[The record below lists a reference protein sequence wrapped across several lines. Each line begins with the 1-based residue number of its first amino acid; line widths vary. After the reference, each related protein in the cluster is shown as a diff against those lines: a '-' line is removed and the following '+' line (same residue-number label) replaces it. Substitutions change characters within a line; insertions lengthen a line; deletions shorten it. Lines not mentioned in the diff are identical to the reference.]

1 MTPLQPHSPQHTM
14 STKNSVP
21 TLIAVDGSG
30 STGGNRF
37 YHAQTQRIVADVLAH
52 KSNVTIIRWDD
63 STTTVTRSELQTWN
77 ANCSGG
83 CGTSPHVIAS
93 YVKATHFKGDLVLI
107 TDGETPA
114 EYIDMV
120 ASEMPTSNPFT
131 HVITHL
137 IPTGGVVNQSI
148 SCPFTRSCPYE
159 VREYD
164 RAAGGEGRTTV
175 EVTATELAILGHL
188 DSIQTIDD
196 FLAAFPTIEKVVVA
210 ATMGSVG
217 DPRLRDTLLALKK
230 RIQRVD
236 AVVKGESAFAVALEA
251 ALTPGPQQDRAAA
264 LVAARALVG
273 EYYAPIAGSEE
284 DPDAPTWSARIARL
298 VSMTEGALR
307 YSFDLSGF
315 SAAIRGD
322 RVRRATKVRVA
333 PVENVPV
340 QDQEG
345 VAAFECPIL
354 CDTESDIVLLITEGR
369 PILEGLDLAQTN
381 RLMDCPLNLLQM
393 PEQVAALRER
403 LDHPLSL
410 RAFQAALAV
419 SAAAPMTDSPITRR
433 PLLAAGRS
441 ALCLGSSLAHSHAT
455 AWTLAQLFT
464 GGKLVGNMDFWYA
477 CVMLVARTVPY
488 LQDVIPAL
496 EGHMKWRLTNSR
508 SSLSLSGL
516 AEFPTTRVPLRT
528 AVWFVL
534 ASPEAMMDS
543 DSPDDAKRDVLR
555 GHLSHVNALRELHA
569 LADLP
574 DIPVHITEH
583 VQRLNTMLGM
593 LAWVKHDRRTLP
605 ALALALERA
614 AVEIEPT
621 EEVLRISFE
630 HAPRFVPVDG
640 CASAEQQARVVAHI
654 QSRPSQHQATWCANP
669 TEIRGLASMVNPSL
683 SAGNVPLRLNW
694 TAPTLTDTFEP
705 CWPENY
711 SFRTGHGPVVAICPA
726 TCRPYYQITPD
737 TTWKDAAT
745 AVYGVS
751 PDRTV
756 STNEAHG
763 NFVVKYGVYP
773 TCNELLLFL
782 HNKRINRGKVA
793 ALPNSIR
800 QFVMEV
806 LQENAA
812 LRAELLPAEFAR
824 RFMTSRP
831 LDIRRTMEAG
841 FKSRSVE
848 C

>member
-1 MTPLQPHSPQHTM
+1 MTLLQPHSPQHTM
-14 STKNSVP
+14 TTKNSVP

-354 CDTESDIVLLITEGR
+354 CDNRIGHCALDYRRKADSGGIGPSTDQSVD
-369 PILEGLDLAQTN
+369 GLSA
-381 RLMDCPLNLLQM
+381 
-393 PEQVAALRER
+393 E
-403 LDHPLSL
+403 
-410 RAFQAALAV
+410 
-419 SAAAPMTDSPITRR
+419 SAAD
-433 PLLAAGRS
+433 
-441 ALCLGSSLAHSHAT
+441 
-455 AWTLAQLFT
+455 
-464 GGKLVGNMDFWYA
+464 
-477 CVMLVARTVPY
+477 ARTGCG
-488 LQDVIPAL
+488 A
-496 EGHMKWRLTNSR
+496 SR
-508 SSLSLSGL
+508 
-516 AEFPTTRVPLRT
+516 
-528 AVWFVL
+528 
-534 ASPEAMMDS
+534 
-543 DSPDDAKRDVLR
+543 
-555 GHLSHVNALRELHA
+555 
-569 LADLP
+569 
-574 DIPVHITEH
+574 
-583 VQRLNTMLGM
+583 
-593 LAWVKHDRRTLP
+593 
-605 ALALALERA
+605 
-614 AVEIEPT
+614 
-621 EEVLRISFE
+621 
-630 HAPRFVPVDG
+630 APG
-640 CASAEQQARVVAHI
+640 
-654 QSRPSQHQATWCANP
+654 PS
-669 TEIRGLASMVNPSL
+669 
-683 SAGNVPLRLNW
+683 
-694 TAPTLTDTFEP
+694 
-705 CWPENY
+705 
-711 SFRTGHGPVVAICPA
+711 
-726 TCRPYYQITPD
+726 
-737 TTWKDAAT
+737 
-745 AVYGVS
+745 
-751 PDRTV
+751 
-756 STNEAHG
+756 
-763 NFVVKYGVYP
+763 
-773 TCNELLLFL
+773 
-782 HNKRINRGKVA
+782 
-793 ALPNSIR
+793 
-800 QFVMEV
+800 
-806 LQENAA
+806 
-812 LRAELLPAEFAR
+812 AEFAGVSGR
-824 RFMTSRP
+824 ACCVCVCADDGLADYTPPFARSRP
-831 LDIRRTMEAG
+831 KRPVSWII
-841 FKSRSVE
+841 SRPQSSHGMDS
-848 C
+848 CSTLYGW